1 MRNFETWEFEE
12 IQDTF
17 GIKRRLS
24 VPLLEEWVN
33 HEYPISQ
40 THAEIIENMRQ
51 YAFNYVETWNEDELK
66 FLIISP
72 LVSLIQFGSDKY
84 KIFTQRKLSAKIQDI
99 EVGGIVDFV
108 LSSGLQVPKH
118 PFFFMH
124 EYKQERK
131 RDNDP
136 LGQVLIEMVA
146 AQSKNE
152 SNHPLFGTYITGRFW
167 FFVVLIGD
175 EYAVNY
181 ALDITR
187 KEDMPR
193 IYKMLQFIKT
203 QIETYLG

>member
-1 MRNFETWEFEE
+1 MRSFETWEFEE
-12 IQDTF
+12 VQNTF

-24 VPLLEEWVN
+24 LPLLEEWVN

-40 THAEIIENMRQ
+40 THAETIENLRQ
-51 YAFNYVETWNEDELK
+51 YAFNYIETWNEDELK

-84 KIFTQRKLSAKIQDI
+84 KIFTQRKLTAKIQDI

-118 PFFFMH
+118 PFFFIH

-131 RDNDP
+131 RENDP

-146 AQSKNE
+146 AQSKND
-152 SNHPLFGTYITGRFW
+152 SKHPLFGAYVTGRFW

-181 ALDITR
+181 ALDVTR

-203 QIETYLG
+203 QIEMYLG